1 MTNMISYQG
10 LVRTFPNVFEQLDE
24 VNRIINV
31 KLGSGLAKKRK
42 GTVILAAGNAA
53 KALKYHQSI
62 KDYMVY
68 TLSLND
74 SDNFAT
80 KIVSQNPAFS
90 SWKLDSVNVIDV
102 TGYSE
107 ITDYIGEN
115 GFAVVPMVDGGF
127 KLHTGIGV
135 RHSRLGREPG
145 LVHQY
150 MTDVDRMGWPAIHTE
165 SAFLPQVNIPDSIVF
180 GSISS

>member
-1 MTNMISYQG
+1 MLYVANTA
-10 LVRTFPNVFEQLDE
+10 NVFEQLDE

-102 TGYSE
+102 TGYTE

-127 KLHTGIGV
+127 KIHTGIGV

-180 GSISS
+180 GSISN